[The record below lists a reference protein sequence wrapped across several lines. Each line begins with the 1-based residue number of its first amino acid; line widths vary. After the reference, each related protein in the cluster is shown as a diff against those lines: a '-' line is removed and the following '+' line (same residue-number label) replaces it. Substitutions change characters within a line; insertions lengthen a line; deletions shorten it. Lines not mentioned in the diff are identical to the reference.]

1 MTDTPGNG
9 VLIVEDENEIRILVA
24 LLFELEQFT
33 VYQATNGRA
42 GLETFLD
49 HRDEIV
55 LLITDLGLPEMGGLE
70 LVQKL
75 REAKPT
81 LKIIGTSG
89 FGRQNIRDELLKAG
103 GDEFVPKPFAVE
115 ELIKTS
121 KRLLGRV

>member
-1 MTDTPGNG
+1 MTDTPANG

-70 LVQKL
+70 LVQKV
-75 REAKPT
+75 RQMKPS

-89 FGRQNIRDELLKAG
+89 FGRQSIREELLKAG
-103 GDEFVPKPFAVE
+103 GDVFVAKPFGVDD
-115 ELIKTS
+115 LIKTS
-121 KRLLGRV
+121 KRLLGRI

>member
-33 VYQATNGRA
+33 VYQATSGRA

-70 LVQKL
+70 LAQKL

-89 FGRQNIRDELLKAG
+89 FGRQNIRDELLNAG
-103 GDEFVPKPFAVE
+103 GDEFVAKPFAVE

-121 KRLLGRV
+121 KRLLGRI